1 MNAFTVI
8 WKPCVNA
15 ALISASHRRFILTT
29 IPSSVLLKTGKL
41 TVDELIAG
49 KTVHLTQFGR
59 SLHELGIDLIFAKTP
74 QAKGRI
80 ERLWVTLQSRPLLS
94 SQNVGL
100 LLCQK
105 QNRFSGNRV
114 QGTFSIRG
122 LPLSRKQSLSVFFCL
137 CRKRF
142 ESGFHPLCKAHEKNR
157 CKPSK

>member
-29 IPSSVLLKTGKL
+29 LPSSVLLKTGKL

-74 QAKGRI
+74 PGKG
-80 ERLWVTLQSRPLLS
+80 
-94 SQNVGL
+94 
-100 LLCQK
+100 
-105 QNRFSGNRV
+105 
-114 QGTFSIRG
+114 
-122 LPLSRKQSLSVFFCL
+122 
-137 CRKRF
+137 
-142 ESGFHPLCKAHEKNR
+142 AD
-157 CKPSK
+157 